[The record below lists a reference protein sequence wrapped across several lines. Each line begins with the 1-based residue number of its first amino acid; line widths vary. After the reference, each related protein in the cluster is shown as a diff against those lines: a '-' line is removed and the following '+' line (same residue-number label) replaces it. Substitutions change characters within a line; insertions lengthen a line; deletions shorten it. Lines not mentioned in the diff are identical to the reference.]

1 MSVLRSRANP
11 RVRRWQRIARE
22 ARARREAG
30 RALIEGPHLLAAY
43 LDSGAAPEAL
53 MVSES
58 GAAKREVAELVRRA
72 AVTTVVLSDPVFRS
86 ISDAETPQGLAAEF
100 VIPAARVS
108 LADSPGCVLLDG
120 IQDAGNVGAILRSAA
135 ALGVRD
141 VLLGPGCADPWSP
154 KVLRAAMGAHFSL
167 RIGASR
173 NPVADVGRF
182 GGTVACTVPRGG
194 VPIGEAD
201 LKGRILWIFGAEGAG
216 IRDELAARAHLKVTI
231 PMPGTAESLNVAAAA
246 AICFY
251 EKSRQRQ
258 AMQPTGSRS
267 GQ

>member
-1 MSVLRSRANP
+1 MTVLRSRANP
-11 RVRRWQRIARE
+11 RVRRWQRLARD
-22 ARARREAG
+22 ARARREEG
-30 RALIEGPHLLAAY
+30 RALIEGPHLVGAY
-43 LDSGAAPEAL
+43 LDSGGRPEVVI
-53 MVSES
+53 VSES
-58 GAAKREVAELVRRA
+58 GAATREIGELVRRA
-72 AVTTVVLSDPVFRS
+72 GVAPVVLTDAVFRA
-86 ISDAETPQGLAAEF
+86 IADAEMPQGLAAEIG
-100 VIPAARVS
+100 IPAARVS

-167 RIGASR
+167 RVDASR
-173 NPVADVGRF
+173 NPAADVERF

-194 VPIGEAD
+194 VPLGEAD
-201 LKGRILWIFGAEGAG
+201 LQGRILWIFGAEGAG
-216 IRDELAARAHLKVTI
+216 IRGELAARAGLKVTI

-251 EKSRQRQ
+251 ERSRQLS
-258 AMQPTGSRS
+258 TWNVRS
-267 GQ
+267 

>member
-1 MSVLRSRANP
+1 M
-11 RVRRWQRIARE
+11 RRWQRLARE
-22 ARARREAG
+22 ARARREEG
-30 RALIEGPHLLAAY
+30 RALIEGPHLVAAY

-53 MVSES
+53 IVSES
-58 GAAKREVAELVRRA
+58 GAAKREIRELVDRA
-72 AVTTVVLSDPVFRS
+72 GVAPDVLSDAVFGA
-86 ISDAETPQGLAAEF
+86 IADAETPQGLAAEI
-100 VIPAARVS
+100 VVPAARGS

-135 ALGVRD
+135 AFGVRD
-141 VLLGPGCADPWSP
+141 VLLGAGCADPWSP

-173 NPVADVGRF
+173 NPVADVERF
-182 GGTVACTVPRGG
+182 GGTVACTVARGG

-201 LKGRILWIFGAEGAG
+201 LQGRILWIFGGEGAG
-216 IRDELAARAHLKVTI
+216 IRGELAARAGLKVTI

-251 EKSRQRQ
+251 EKSRQR
-258 AMQPTGSRS
+258 
-267 GQ
+267 